1 MSRPSARPPSI
12 DRLLGR
18 ATDQGLVAR
27 YGRERVKT
35 ELRAVAEAFRSRAA
49 APGDDGEDGADGA
62 DATTALT
69 ERLVTAAAARLESRR
84 LPGPVRVVNATGV
97 LLHTNL
103 GRAPLAEAARAAV
116 IRSSGFSTLELD
128 LTTGGRGRRGEHVR
142 PLLLELFGA
151 GRPGLDAL
159 AVTNAAA
166 ALLLILDTVANGQPV
181 VVSRGELV
189 AIGGDFRVPSI
200 LAKSGAT
207 LLEVG
212 TTNKTTEDD
221 YREALEGGARA
232 VLKVHPSNYRIVG
245 FTEEVPIE
253 ALSKLTREHSVPLVF
268 DAGSGAPGPL
278 PELALRQDEL
288 PSGALDAGADIVCFS
303 GDKLLGGPQAG
314 ILLGDAETIGR
325 AARNPLA
332 RALRLD
338 KLALAALAATVDLH
352 LSGRRGEIPLYRML
366 SADLDGLSRRAEAIA
381 RGAAEAGLSCVVVET
396 EAVAGAGSG
405 AESTIPSRAVAVSGS
420 ASAERLAALLR
431 AGKLPVLGRIEAGR
445 LLLDLRT
452 VAPEEDAELLDALRN
467 AVRSSDP

>member
-1 MSRPSARPPSI
+1 MA
-12 DRLLGR
+12 
-18 ATDQGLVAR
+18 ALV
-27 YGRERVKT
+27 
-35 ELRAVAEAFRSRAA
+35 
-49 APGDDGEDGADGA
+49 
-62 DATTALT
+62 
-69 ERLVTAAAARLESRR
+69 ERLVGTAAARLAHRR
-84 LPGPVRVVNATGV
+84 PPGPIRVINATGV

-116 IRSSGFSTLELD
+116 DRAFGFSTLELD
-128 LTTGGRGRRGEHVR
+128 LTTGSRGQRGEHVR

-166 ALLLILDTVANGQPV
+166 ALLLALDTMANGRPV

-221 YREALEGGARA
+221 YREALEGGAGA
-232 VLKVHPSNYRIVG
+232 VLKVHPSNYKIIG

-253 ALSKLTREHSVPLVF
+253 ALSKLTREHHVPLVF

-278 PELALRQDEL
+278 PELALRPDEL
-288 PSGALDAGADIVCFS
+288 PSGALDAGADVVCFS

-314 ILLGDAETIGR
+314 ILLGNAETIGR

-352 LSGRRGEIPLYRML
+352 LSGRRSEIPLYRML
-366 SADLDGLSRRAEAIA
+366 SADLDGLTRRAEAIA
-381 RGAAEAGLSCVVVET
+381 RQAAEAGLSCVVAET
-396 EAVAGAGSG
+396 EAVVGGGSG
-405 AESTIPSRAVAVSGS
+405 AESTIPSRAVALTGAGS
-420 ASAERLAALLR
+420 AEQLASLLR
-431 AGKLPVLGRIEAGR
+431 AGELPVIGRIEAGR
-445 LLLDLRT
+445 VLLDLRT
-452 VAPEEDAELLDALRN
+452 VAPEEDAELLEALRT
-467 AVRSSDP
+467 AVRSSAP